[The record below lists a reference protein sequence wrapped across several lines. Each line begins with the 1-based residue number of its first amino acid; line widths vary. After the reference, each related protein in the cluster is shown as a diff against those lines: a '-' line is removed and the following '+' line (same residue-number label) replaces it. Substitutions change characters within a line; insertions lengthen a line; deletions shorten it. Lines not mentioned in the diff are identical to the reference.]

1 MTGPPFVFDPTATYP
16 DQNVQAWA
24 QYYAQG
30 GEDPTGSVYF
40 ISVPG
45 ITDGRPALSPLQTQL
60 QGQQQPGEG
69 QQPQQG
75 GAGVAAV
82 AATGV
87 ATSLNNDS
95 DNSNRNSQ
103 EGSDLAHQ
111 NSLSNPYTSS
121 TSSLPNPYG
130 SAAGGLEYD
139 ETSGPVSAGHVQST
153 AGSHAPWQ
161 IQGQFAQ
168 MRVGEPSVGA

>member
-1 MTGPPFVFDPTATYP
+1 MTGPPFVFDPTATYS

-45 ITDGRPALSPLQTQL
+45 ITDGHPALAPVQTQL

-75 GAGVAAV
+75 GGGVAAV
-82 AATGV
+82 AAAAAAAAVARGV

-103 EGSDLAHQ
+103 EGSSLTHQ
-111 NSLSNPYTSS
+111 NSS

-130 SAAGGLEYD
+130 STGGGLEYD
-139 ETSGPVSAGHVQST
+139 ETSGPASAGHVQAT
-153 AGSHAPWQ
+153 AGAPWQ
-161 IQGQFAQ
+161 RLQGQFAQ